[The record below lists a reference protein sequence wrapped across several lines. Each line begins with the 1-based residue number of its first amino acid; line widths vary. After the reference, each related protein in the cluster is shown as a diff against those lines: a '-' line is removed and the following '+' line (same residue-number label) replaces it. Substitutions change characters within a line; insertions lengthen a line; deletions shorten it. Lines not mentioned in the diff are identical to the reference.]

1 LLSPL
6 AGLPRCA
13 IPVAKGPRLGPIN
26 REKSGIL
33 RGAERPRIALFKV
46 LQTGLSRACKTI
58 EKPHL
63 FNILSTETL
72 RWWRTSFRGRNM
84 PISARLAQ
92 LIRHILEGL
101 T

>member
-1 LLSPL
+1 MPFPWPKVHAL
-6 AGLPRCA
+6 AS
-13 IPVAKGPRLGPIN
+13 IN

-72 RWWRTSFRGRNM
+72 RWWSTSFRGRNM